1 MNIIKTI
8 AAALCAAALCVLTAA
23 CAPAPRAVVETV
35 PEEVVV
41 IKPASGKGNYITVG
55 RTESY
60 SYTDNTGNVYN
71 ASYKI
76 PQLTLESE
84 DAQAINA
91 EINEKFARDFAN
103 ANNEITAR
111 NSLTCDALDYESHL
125 NQNVLSIVIRRV
137 YFSHAVDY
145 TVYNLDV
152 KTGTRLGSEE
162 LCAEIGRRY
171 SDVRR
176 ALTEKLEEDYNT
188 KYQTASH
195 PQNYEENHSKTV
207 SEDNVSDAALFLDDN
222 GALNAICKE
231 YANVGAGVFSVVL
244 QLD

>member
-1 MNIIKTI
+1 MSADSATLHAKLKTFFGYDSFKGDQERIIRH
-8 AAALCAAALCVLTAA
+8 LTAGGNDYSGDGIA
-23 CAPAPRAVVETV
+23 LLRYSTGEIFTKGVV
-35 PEEVVV
+35 
-41 IKPASGKGNYITVG
+41 
-55 RTESY
+55 
-60 SYTDNTGNVYN
+60 GNVYN

-195 PQNYEENHSKTV
+195 PQNYEENHRKTV

>member
-1 MNIIKTI
+1 M
-8 AAALCAAALCVLTAA
+8 
-23 CAPAPRAVVETV
+23 
-35 PEEVVV
+35 
-41 IKPASGKGNYITVG
+41 
-55 RTESY
+55 
-60 SYTDNTGNVYN
+60 
-71 ASYKI
+71 
-76 PQLTLESE
+76 
-84 DAQAINA
+84 
-91 EINEKFARDFAN
+91 
-103 ANNEITAR
+103 
-111 NSLTCDALDYESHL
+111 
-125 NQNVLSIVIRRV
+125 LSIVIRRV

-195 PQNYEENHSKTV
+195 PQNYEENHRKTV